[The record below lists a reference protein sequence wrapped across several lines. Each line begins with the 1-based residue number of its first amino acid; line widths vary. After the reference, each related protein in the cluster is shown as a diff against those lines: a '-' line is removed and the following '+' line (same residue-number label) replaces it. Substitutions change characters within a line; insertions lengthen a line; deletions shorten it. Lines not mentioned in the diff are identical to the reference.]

1 MRRRSWLP
9 RIRWTPRRVAALAV
23 GAGLL
28 IVVGISVVTVVSRN
42 LRDAAIFGRPA
53 RVATVPAPVV
63 TVSACAQVT
72 PAAPDFEAAPFA
84 FDPVARASTFLQAL
98 ANEDFRTAYEMTA
111 LELLPAD
118 SLCALQLETY
128 SGSRTDSE
136 ALGGPAWQRLQR
148 ATSEPLVS
156 LAFDPAT
163 DLLDVLF
170 RFGERS
176 TPELHVTVRL
186 VRDGRVFIFGIDEA
200 AWSLGAEQDYPP
212 PAYADTEAFTESE
225 VVLGEAPW
233 ELGATLTMPHGPGPF
248 PAVVL
253 VPGSGATDRDGT
265 GGGNKPFR
273 DLAWGLAT
281 RGVATLRYDK
291 RTWTHPLAF
300 ARQPAFTLDDEL
312 VDDALAAVAAIRHTS
327 RVDASRVYVLG
338 ASLGGRAAPRIAQ
351 RDPEIAGLILVSA
364 GSGSYIHSVAQSYE
378 DDAKADEI
386 VDAIEQ
392 NVLDQFWA
400 RVGGIDALVAGEVV
414 ALDMAVRPSYY
425 RDLAGYRPEE
435 TAYILRKPLL
445 ILYGDLDRRRAGVD
459 MFAWARRL
467 QGRPEAAFRLYRDSS
482 HMLLDVPG
490 MTGPIP
496 WRRGHVG
503 ETVVDD
509 IAAWIRGGWP
519 TRGCADIDAL
529 YAGCHGGP
537 GAALPT
543 PDPKW

>member
-1 MRRRSWLP
+1 MQIPGR
-9 RIRWTPRRVAALAV
+9 
-23 GAGLL
+23 GAGLP
-28 IVVGISVVTVVSRN
+28 
-42 LRDAAIFGRPA
+42 AA
-53 RVATVPAPVV
+53 RVRWT
-63 TVSACAQVT
+63 
-72 PAAPDFEAAPFA
+72 
-84 FDPVARASTFLQAL
+84 R
-98 ANEDFRTAYEMTA
+98 
-111 LELLPAD
+111 
-118 SLCALQLETY
+118 
-128 SGSRTDSE
+128 
-136 ALGGPAWQRLQR
+136 RL
-148 ATSEPLVS
+148 S
-156 LAFDPAT
+156 
-163 DLLDVLF
+163 
-170 RFGERS
+170 
-176 TPELHVTVRL
+176 
-186 VRDGRVFIFGIDEA
+186 
-200 AWSLGAEQDYPP
+200 
-212 PAYADTEAFTESE
+212 TESPRSCI
-225 VVLGEAPW
+225 GEAPW
-233 ELGATLTMPHGPGPF
+233 ELGATLTLPNGPGPF

-253 VPGSGATDRDGT
+253 VPGSGASDRDAT

-281 RGVATLRYDK
+281 RGIATLRYDK

-300 ARQPAFTLDDEL
+300 ARQPDFTLDDEL
-312 VDDALAAVAAIRHTS
+312 VDDTLAAVAAIRRTP
-327 RVDASRVYVLG
+327 RIDPTRVYVLG
-338 ASLGGRAAPRIAQ
+338 ASHGGRAAPRIAQ
-351 RDPEIAGLILVSA
+351 RDSGIAGLILVSA
-364 GSGSYIHSVAQSYE
+364 GSGSYLQRVAWSYE
-378 DDAKADEI
+378 NNATADGVEDAF
-386 VDAIEQ
+386 EQ
-392 NVLDQFWA
+392 RFIHLLRA
-400 RVGGIDALVAGEVV
+400 RIAGLEALAAGAVV
-414 ALDMAVRPSYY
+414 ELDMLARPSYF

>member
-1 MRRRSWLP
+1 MRRRWWLP
-9 RIRWTPRRVAALAV
+9 RIRWTQRAVAALIV

-28 IVVGISVVTVVSRN
+28 VVVGISVVTVVSRN
-42 LRDAAIFGRPA
+42 LRDAAILGRPA
-53 RVATVPAPVV
+53 HVATVSAPVV
-63 TVSACAQVT
+63 TVPACAQVT
-72 PAAPDFEAAPFA
+72 PAVPDFEVAPFA

-98 ANEDFRTAYEMTA
+98 ANEDFRTVYEMTA

-118 SLCALQLETY
+118 SLCALELETY
-128 SGSRTDSE
+128 SGSRTDSD
-136 ALGGPAWQRLQR
+136 AFGSLAWQRLQR
-148 ATSEPLVS
+148 VTSEPSVS

-170 RFGERS
+170 QYGDRS

-186 VRDGRVFIFGIDEA
+186 ARDGRVFVFEIDEA
-200 AWSLGAEQDYPP
+200 AWPVGAPQDYPP
-212 PAYADTEAFTESE
+212 PAYADAEAFTETE

-233 ELGATLTMPHGPGPF
+233 ELGATLTMPRGPGPF

-253 VPGSGATDRDGT
+253 VPGSGATDRDAT

-281 RGVATLRYDK
+281 RGIATLRYDK

-300 ARQPAFTLDDEL
+300 ARQPDFTLDDEL
-312 VDDALAAVAAIRHTS
+312 VDDALAAVAAIRRTP
-327 RVDASRVYVLG
+327 RVDSARVYVLG

-351 RDPEIAGLILVSA
+351 RDPGVAGLILVSA
-364 GSGSYIHSVAQSYE
+364 GSGSYIHSVARSYE
-378 DDAKADEI
+378 DDARADEV

-392 NVLDQFWA
+392 KVIDRFWA
-400 RVGGIDALVAGEVV
+400 RVAGIDALIAGE
-414 ALDMAVRPSYY
+414 AASLDMAVRPSYY
-425 RDLAGYRPEE
+425 RDLDRYRPEDA
-435 TAYILRKPLL
+435 AYVLRKPLL
-445 ILYGDLDRRRAGVD
+445 ILYGGWDRGRAASD

-467 QGRPEAAFRLYRDSS
+467 QGRPEAVFRLYRDNS

-490 MTGPIP
+490 MTGPLP

-519 TRGCADIDAL
+519 AQGCADIDAL

-537 GAALPT
+537 DAALPT
-543 PDPKW
+543 PAPKW